1 MKFHEF
7 DPYDTL
13 QDLQRQVYILSQKVN
28 SQELLIQQMVEAI
41 NSQANLLT
49 SHTDCINDLKA
60 GSQ

>member
-1 MKFHEF
+1 MFHDF
-7 DPYDTL
+7 DPYESL
-13 QDLQRQVYILSQKVN
+13 QELQKQVYILSQKVN

-49 SHTDCINDLKA
+49 SHTACINDLKA